1 MLTETKSR
9 CFQCLAIASPTSP
22 TAVVDPFA
30 KEIAV
35 TETRPRLVSGDSKD
49 SVSSGEDVS
58 NIVDEEVTVL
68 TVW

>member
-1 MLTETKSR
+1 M
-9 CFQCLAIASPTSP
+9 
-22 TAVVDPFA
+22 
-30 KEIAV
+30 
-35 TETRPRLVSGDSKD
+35 TETRPRLVSEDSKD